1 MHRMNKMWKPNQSI
15 EICLKLL
22 VGKPCQKF
30 IVPFNGLERIDVWIH
45 EFSDLS
51 IKTWFELN
59 GSQRE
64 VWLEDNA
71 YNDWPLNTIYMR
83 KLITI
88 QLSNGQKQTH
98 RIDHVLTSLVMIS
111 NLGSH
116 EDEDIYLIQPDEY
129 RNFVIGLHIIDI
141 D

>member
-1 MHRMNKMWKPNQSI
+1 MNKMWKPKQST
-15 EICLKLL
+15 EICLKLF

-30 IVPFNGLERIDVWIH
+30 IVPINGLERIDVWIH

-71 YNDWPLNTIYMR
+71 CNNMPLNTIYMR

-88 QLSNGQKQTH
+88 QFSKGQKQTH

-111 NLGSH
+111 NLGSQV
-116 EDEDIYLIQPDEY
+116 DEDIFLIHPDEY
-129 RNFVIGLHIIDI
+129 RNLVIDLHIIDI